1 MPQVFSYR
9 NPLIKCCHSL
19 CVWIWRSSVLGTTM
33 ETKVSAATLTSC
45 EPSKAVSSC
54 HFSSC
59 LGTQRCYIINC
70 QNTWPAWLA
79 IIVPF
84 FLKFLMIN
92 SAVAH
97 TVYWQSSMFQVST
110 LHFPVNWFRH
120 GLAQRPKEFHFMS
133 AHFCFLQETFTDF
146 YTLTCFIILWVIAA
160 NLFPCFCLTVRLPA
174 GARRVSTISWTS
186 SVSWLAVHTR
196 VSLWMSP
203 ILLAKT

>member
-1 MPQVFSYR
+1 MFEYEGALSWVRLWKQKSLLQRWPVANPQRQS
-9 NPLIKCCHSL
+9 P
-19 CVWIWRSSVLGTTM
+19 
-33 ETKVSAATLTSC
+33 AATSVPVSVRMLYNKLPEHMTCLTW
-45 EPSKAVSSC
+45 
-54 HFSSC
+54 H
-59 LGTQRCYIINC
+59 RCS
-70 QNTWPAWLA
+70 L
-79 IIVPF
+79 F
-84 FLKFLMIN
+84 FEFLMIN

-97 TVYWQSSMFQVST
+97 TAYWQSSMFQVST

-120 GLAQRPKEFHFMS
+120 GLTQRPKEFNFMS

>member
-1 MPQVFSYR
+1 
-9 NPLIKCCHSL
+9 
-19 CVWIWRSSVLGTTM
+19 M

-70 QNTWPAWLA
+70 QNTWPAWPG
-79 IIVPF
+79 IVVPF
-84 FLKFLMIN
+84 FLKISDDKLCSGTHSILTVFHVSSVN
-92 SAVAH
+92 VAF
-97 TVYWQSSMFQVST
+97 SST
-110 LHFPVNWFRH
+110 RH
-120 GLAQRPKEFHFMS
+120 GLAQRPKEFHFLS